1 MNAINI
7 LQQVSLRDY
16 STMRLGGTAAYLTH
30 VHSRQE
36 LLDALDWAGEQS
48 LPVLMIGSGS
58 NIVWRDEG
66 FSGLVLVNEIEGYE
80 QKEDGDDLY
89 LTVGGGENW
98 DRVVERSVQAGAVGI
113 ECLSLIPGTAGAT
126 PVQNVGAYGQEIAQT
141 LVSLEAYDRQTRAFV
156 QIPGAECGFGYRRSR
171 FNTHDKG
178 RFLITAITLRL
189 SRKAPE
195 PPFYPAL
202 GKYLEE
208 HGISRPTAQQVR
220 DAVIAI
226 RMAKLPDP
234 ARVPNNGSFFG
245 NPVIPAA
252 QADRLL
258 AEFPQM
264 PHWPTT
270 EGDVKVAAAWLIER
284 AGFKGVH
291 DSETGMATWQ
301 AQPLVII
308 NEKAGS
314 TADLLRFRQKIQDAV
329 YRQFGITLVQEPE
342 LLP

>member
-1 MNAINI
+1 MTSINI
-7 LQQVSLRDY
+7 LEQVSLRGY

-30 VHSRQE
+30 VHDRHE
-36 LLDALDWAGEQS
+36 LLDALDWAEKQS

-66 FSGLVLVNEIEGYE
+66 FAGLVLVNEMTGFAWNES
-80 QKEDGDDLY
+80 GDDLC

-98 DRVVERSVQAGAVGI
+98 DNVVERSVQAGASGI
-113 ECLSLIPGTAGAT
+113 ECLSLIPGTTGAT
-126 PVQNVGAYGQEIAQT
+126 PVQNVGAYGQEISQT
-141 LVSLEAYDRQTRAFV
+141 LVSLEAYDRHTRTFV
-156 QIPGAECGFGYRRSR
+156 DIPAAACDFGYRRSR
-171 FNTHDKG
+171 FNTRDKG
-178 RFLITAITLRL
+178 RFLITAVTFRL
-189 SRKAPE
+189 ARKDPQ

-208 HGISRPTAQQVR
+208 HGISRPTVQQVR

-234 ARVPNNGSFFG
+234 AEVPNNGSFFG
-245 NPVIPAA
+245 NPIISAAHAA
-252 QADRLL
+252 QLL
-258 AEFPQM
+258 AQYPQM
-264 PHWPTT
+264 PHWPTAD
-270 EGDVKVAAAWLIER
+270 GDVKVAAAWLIER

-291 DSETGMATWQ
+291 DAETGMGTWP
-301 AQPLVII
+301 AQPLVVV
-308 NEKAGS
+308 NETAGS

-329 YRQFGITLVQEPE
+329 QRQFGITLVQEPE